1 MGVLEMYDYN
11 ISSVNLKI
19 SKDEYGYQEVL
30 DDFKNAKKIRIIT
43 FNITSNP
50 KDKLFDSLI
59 GLEDVDIQFITNIP
73 SRLEWYSTSSKGE
86 YLRRTARNTIEMY
99 VEKLNPKNFNN
110 IIPFFNFNNH
120 AKIIGTENIVYIGSQ
135 NFSVASSNNY
145 EAGIVTSDKEFI
157 KKLYEGFFEDLKQNS
172 EPYFKDGYNEARLFI
187 ASILSRISNHYRN
200 IVDSLFTEYKG
211 KLVFINDETI
221 IGVNDLYEL
230 EYDMYEL
237 DEIKGVIENI
247 DIEDNEMEE
256 LYENLLQVIEKIDT
270 KEIVELIEEES
281 DIYNYIGYD
290 FQNEYDKAF
299 EEYSMEAYDEYLEGY
314 VEIASDEAKDVLLDL
329 CSVAEDRVFEL
340 KDKLNEI
347 NLILIEA
354 LDILHE
360 YYDVAINEGI
370 NNTK

>member
-1 MGVLEMYDYN
+1 MYDYN
-11 ISSVNLKI
+11 ISNVNLKI
-19 SKDEYGYQEVL
+19 SKDEFGYQEVL

-43 FNITSNP
+43 FNITNNP
-50 KDKLFDSLI
+50 KDRLFESLI

-73 SRLEWYSTSSKGE
+73 SRLEWYATSNKGE
-86 YLRRTARNTIEMY
+86 YLKRTARNTIEVY
-99 VEKLNPKNFNN
+99 VDKLNPNNFNN

-135 NFSVASSNNY
+135 NFSVASANNY
-145 EAGIVTSDKEFI
+145 EAGIITRDKEFI
-157 KKLYEGFFEDLKQNS
+157 KNLYEGFFEDLKQNS

-187 ASILSRISNHYRN
+187 ASILSRVSNHYRN
-200 IVDSLFTEYKG
+200 IVDNLFKEYKG
-211 KLVFINDETI
+211 KLVFINDETY

-237 DEIKGVIENI
+237 DKIKVVIENI

-256 LYENLLQVIEKIDT
+256 LYEKIWEKIGEIDT
-270 KEIVELIEEES
+270 KEIIELIEEES
-281 DIYNYIGYD
+281 DIYNYVGYD

-299 EEYSMEAYDEYLEGY
+299 EEYSMETYDEYLEGY
-314 VEIASDEAKDVLLDL
+314 VEMASDEARDILLDL
-329 CSVAEDRVFEL
+329 CSEAKDKVFEL
-340 KDKLNEI
+340 KDRLNEI
-347 NLILIEA
+347 NSILIES

-370 NNTK
+370 DNTK